1 MFFVQEIVCT
11 PDLPNHYEEDESLE
25 MILEPLDRIHGSNQD
40 NLSDM
45 VNRQVQPADNE
56 IEHSRDFQIEEGD
69 DSQLVFNFHPEDEQS
84 NRGRYST
91 RTSTET
97 IQQTS
102 YDMYLTEVDQLLNN
116 DSSEAPDLP
125 PPIPEPPEPGMILH
139 RGEWMS
145 KAKVERIKNERERR
159 NEMNLGKTIRKY
171 NPNQYSI
178 TGNHRPETALYEAE
192 PDGDHEC
199 QYYFFTKVSN

>member
-1 MFFVQEIVCT
+1 M
-11 PDLPNHYEEDESLE
+11 
-25 MILEPLDRIHGSNQD
+25 DRIHGNNQD

-97 IQQTS
+97 IRQTS

-125 PPIPEPPEPGMILH
+125 PPIPEPPEPFAQHLISLCMTKITC
-139 RGEWMS
+139 
-145 KAKVERIKNERERR
+145 
-159 NEMNLGKTIRKY
+159 NL
-171 NPNQYSI
+171 S
-178 TGNHRPETALYEAE
+178 
-192 PDGDHEC
+192 
-199 QYYFFTKVSN
+199 VS